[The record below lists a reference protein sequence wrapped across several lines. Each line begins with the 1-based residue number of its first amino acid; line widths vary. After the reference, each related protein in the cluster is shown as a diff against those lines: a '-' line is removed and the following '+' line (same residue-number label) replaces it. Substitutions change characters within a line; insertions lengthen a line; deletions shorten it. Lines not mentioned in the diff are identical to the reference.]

1 MGEKGD
7 KEANSPLGVL
17 GSLMVGFEM
26 LGRNWWLLALPAL
39 VDLFFWLGPQLSI
52 APLIQGVIVFLRSQ
66 PSPNAEASQRL
77 MLTVQALEQFSEQFN
92 LFSLLSTIPLLSPPS
107 LLAQHAP
114 GVISPIGERVVLSVT
129 NVLTL
134 TGWGVVLVPGGLLL
148 GFVYLHLM
156 AERVHSLR
164 FIEEA
169 PASDSQEG
177 VAEPKRNIPG
187 CNVALKLVRV
197 FLFSAGL
204 LMAGM
209 VLLPIWLAVLVIA
222 TEINEI
228 LLLVTWGL
236 SMGMMSFALIHL
248 LFVVHGVLLGER
260 GLLRAILESIVLIR
274 TNFPSSVGLVLAIVL
289 IYYGLGHVWSLPSG
303 DSWLLLIGILGNSC
317 IATALIT
324 GTFVFY
330 QERIHLLTRITPP
343 VTT

>member
-1 MGEKGD
+1 MDEKGD

-17 GSLMVGFEM
+17 GSLMAGFEM

-52 APLIQGVIVFLRSQ
+52 APLIRGVIAFLRSQ
-66 PSPNAEASQRL
+66 PGPDAEAARRL
-77 MLTVQALEQFSEQFN
+77 VLTVQTLEQFSEQFN
-92 LFSLLSTIPLLSPPS
+92 LFSLLSTMPLLSPPS

-114 GVISPIGERVVLSVT
+114 GVMSPMGERAVLSVT
-129 NVLTL
+129 NVLAL

-148 GFVYLHLM
+148 GFVYLYLM
-156 AERVHSLR
+156 AERVHTLR
-164 FIEEA
+164 STEEA

-177 VAEPKRNIPG
+177 GAESKRNILG

-204 LMAGM
+204 LGAGI
-209 VLLPIWLAVLVIA
+209 VLFPIWLAVLMIA

-228 LLLVTWGL
+228 LLLLTWGL

-260 GLLRAILESIVLIR
+260 GLLRAILESVVLIR
-274 TNFPSSVGLVLAIVL
+274 TNFPSCVGLVLAIVL
-289 IYYGLGHVWSLPSG
+289 IYYGLGHVWSLPPG

-330 QERIHLLTRITPP
+330 QERIQKLAGAIPP
-343 VTT
+343 ATT